1 MFLSDVCTAF
11 FFYMYL
17 VRCQIV
23 AYISTV
29 YSSPCRPPPRPLLR
43 VFGSVLQLFGLFT
56 SWLVVF
62 FLHLPTVFDWF
73 RVWVCHLQCSDR
85 SLCLTPLFE
94 CVFNVSSHTLHQ
106 SRTFLQVL
114 LLLSRPVS
122 IRDSRSLF
130 CSAVQ
135 NALKANFF
143 FL

>member
-29 YSSPCRPPPRPLLR
+29 YSSPCPPPPDPCSEC
-43 VFGSVLQLFGLFT
+43 SVQCYSCLVCSRLGWLF
-56 SWLVVF
+56 F

>member
-1 MFLSDVCTAF
+1 MFVQLFSSICISFVAKLWPT
-11 FFYMYL
+11 YL
-17 VRCQIV
+17 Q
-23 AYISTV
+23 YIPV
-29 YSSPCRPPPRPLLR
+29 PAPPPRPLLR